1 MIEASLIE
9 HAVVAV
15 AIQAAIGMSTGR
27 WWAGG
32 ALASGYFIG
41 REVAQAEYRWIEQF
55 GTGLRADMPWHAVF
69 DPRVWQTAD
78 QTADWL
84 GPFLATTVIALLA
97 RRLARRRST
106 ASAPALDGRRRA
118 P

>member
-1 MIEASLIE
+1 MDLSLFE
-9 HAVVAV
+9 HAIVAAFV
-15 AIQAAIGMSTGR
+15 QLLIGLLTGK

-69 DPRVWQTAD
+69 DPRVWQTPD

-84 GPFLATTVIALLA
+84 GPILATTVIALVA
-97 RRLARRRST
+97 NRIARRRATRSGP
-106 ASAPALDGRRRA
+106 PA
-118 P
+118 